1 MDEIL
6 AQLFPQ
12 APSYFPGLLGQEQ
25 SNLLQQQ
32 AQRQGLLG
40 IGMGLLQAAAPSTTR
55 PSLGAGIAQG
65 LSAGQQMAQN
75 VYAQKLQEQMIGQK
89 LLEQQRLMRE
99 QEVARSLLPQI
110 LTPGQQI
117 PTMYGQPSVF
127 PQRDEEGNVL
137 PGAGVQ
143 TGQPQLNINTLQA
156 LLTQA
161 PGAAAQVLPIVESF
175 RKLTKP
181 EEVKLGAEERLFE
194 RTPTGLQEV
203 ASGLGRFKYEKLPDG
218 TVIQIDPTGRSE
230 PKAVWTAATAPKLD
244 DAGNIYAQVKFGK
257 TTGLSPEQL
266 TEAFNF
272 QMQPS
277 PRDLMDLAIKAE
289 AVRTETG
296 QDLTGQVRALGSRL
310 ISTGAA
316 PSAAPVVA
324 PTISPVAAPPAAVA
338 QPVPTPDVSPI
349 AGEPAFVQSSVD
361 NPAVSNPTVPLKL
374 RNELKAAQPKVLNA
388 AIQSVRDIRDLRDTA
403 QKLLANQEGLRQAVG
418 AGGELMAKVPG
429 SAAANAAADLDN
441 LRNRSFTAGL
451 QALRNASPTGSAVGG
466 VTERE
471 GGRFENLQANLSQ
484 SQSFDAIRDQLRQ
497 LIAASDESLGLLR
510 NSYETDFGPNKTL
523 STVFETRVVTE
534 PTKRKSL
541 QQIWGRP

>member
-25 SNLLQQQ
+25 ANLLQQQ

-55 PSLGAGIAQG
+55 TGLGAGIAQG

-89 LLEQQRLMRE
+89 LLEQQRTMRE
-99 QEVARSLLPQI
+99 QEVARTLLPQI
-110 LTPGQQI
+110 LTPGQQT

-127 PQRDEEGNVL
+127 PQRDDEGNIL

-143 TGQPQLNINTLQA
+143 TGQPQINFNTMQA

-161 PGAAAQVLPIVESF
+161 PGAAAQILPIVEAY
-175 RKLTKP
+175 RKLSAP
-181 EEVKLGAEERLFE
+181 EEVKLGAEERLFQ

-203 ASGLGRFKYEKLPDG
+203 ARGLNKFKYEKLPDG

-230 PKAVWTAATAPKLD
+230 PKAVWSAATAPKLD

-277 PRDLMDLAIKAE
+277 PRDLMDLEIRAE

-316 PSAAPVVA
+316 PTAA
-324 PTISPVAAPPAAVA
+324 PTISPVAAPPSAVA
-338 QPVPTPDVSPI
+338 QPVPTPAAAPI
-349 AGEPAFVQSSVD
+349 AGEPPFIQSSVD

-374 RNELKAAQPKVLNA
+374 RNELKAAQPRVLNA
-388 AIQSVRDIRDLRDTA
+388 AVQSVRDIRDLRDTA
-403 QKLLANQEGLRQAVG
+403 QKLLNNESGLSQAVG
-418 AGGELMAKVPG
+418 LGGELMAKVKG

-451 QALRNASPTGSAVGG
+451 QALRNASPNGSAVGG

-471 GGRFENLQANLSQ
+471 GGRFENIQANLSQ

-497 LIAASDESLGLLR
+497 LIAVSDESLGLLR
-510 NSYETDFGPNKTL
+510 NSYETDFGSNKTL

-534 PTKRKSL
+534 PAKRRSL
-541 QQIWGRP
+541 QQIWGK